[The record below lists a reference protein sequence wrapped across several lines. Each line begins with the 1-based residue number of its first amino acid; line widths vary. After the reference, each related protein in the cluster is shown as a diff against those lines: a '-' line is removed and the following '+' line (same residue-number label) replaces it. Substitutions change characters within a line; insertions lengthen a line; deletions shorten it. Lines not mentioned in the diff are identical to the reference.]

1 MYVDFV
7 TVKRK
12 KKTHV
17 KKLLRRSYREN
28 GKPMKETLANLSHL
42 PDELISVIR
51 GYLSGKKYIH
61 TAEKTPL
68 KISAAR
74 SHGMVMAVKKA
85 FEQLGFETMLAS
97 RTSRQRNIICAMVC
111 VRIMKP
117 HSKTASLRW
126 WQNTTIPNMMGARK
140 VEPKELF
147 EAMDWLYKNQ
157 GKIEKRLAK
166 KHLTSKSVALY
177 DLSSSYME
185 GDHCELAQYG
195 YSRDKGSDK
204 KQINYGLL
212 CDALGRPISMTVYEG
227 NISDSKTLIPQ
238 ITKIKEDFSL
248 SEVIIVGDRG
258 MIVKAQFEA
267 LKSLNIPWI
276 TALRSASIK
285 KLIRQKAFI
294 PSPELTLCEISHED
308 FPMERLIVC
317 RNPEVASKRRKT
329 RLALLQKT
337 QELLAGVQE
346 RVERGT
352 LTGKAEIGIEF
363 GSALKKCGMKKHFR
377 YSIDDDAVTFSRNS
391 ESIDFEAST
400 DGIYIVRTSLQSE
413 RASSQTCVDTYKSL
427 AKVERAFRCLKTG
440 SLHVRPIYHRLDHRL
455 RSHMFLCMLAYY
467 VEWHLR
473 EAWAPLL
480 FSKTETLVD
489 QEDVDH
495 HSYHTL
501 LSEMNA
507 LTENDCYFNLGDP
520 RLKANTFVT
529 VSEPTEIQAESFQSF
544 RRYR

>member
-1 MYVDFV
+1 
-7 TVKRK
+7 
-12 KKTHV
+12 
-17 KKLLRRSYREN
+17 
-28 GKPMKETLANLSHL
+28 
-42 PDELISVIR
+42 
-51 GYLSGKKYIH
+51 
-61 TAEKTPL
+61 
-68 KISAAR
+68 
-74 SHGMVMAVKKA
+74 
-85 FEQLGFETMLAS
+85 
-97 RTSRQRNIICAMVC
+97 
-111 VRIMKP
+111 
-117 HSKTASLRW
+117 
-126 WQNTTIPNMMGARK
+126 
-140 VEPKELF
+140 
-147 EAMDWLYKNQ
+147 
-157 GKIEKRLAK
+157 
-166 KHLTSKSVALY
+166 
-177 DLSSSYME
+177 
-185 GDHCELAQYG
+185 
-195 YSRDKGSDK
+195 
-204 KQINYGLL
+204 
-212 CDALGRPISMTVYEG
+212 MTVYEG
-227 NISDSKTLIPQ
+227 NVSDAKTLIPQ

-317 RNPEVASKRRKT
+317 RSSEVASKRKKT

-352 LTGKAEIGIEF
+352 LKGKAEIGIEF

-400 DGIYIVRTSLQSE
+400 DGIYIVRT
-413 RASSQTCVDTYKSL
+413 
-427 AKVERAFRCLKTG
+427 
-440 SLHVRPIYHRLDHRL
+440 
-455 RSHMFLCMLAYY
+455 SHMFLCMLAYY

-507 LTENDCYFNLGDP
+507 LTENDCDFNLGDP
-520 RLKANTFVT
+520 R
-529 VSEPTEIQAESFQSF
+529 P
-544 RRYR
+544 